1 MSRKKEKRGN
11 ADKSQQRRSSQE
23 QTTGQSSEVKST
35 SPWPSEPPAQQKK
48 SRVESSYAKKSR
60 TESSGQRSEP
70 SKNRGASEDKLPW
83 KKEGS
88 DDNRRSK
95 RRGEQDKAKF
105 VWGEQ
110 PAVRK
115 RKFRDD
121 SRERKV
127 GRRIEGGKTWVGI
140 VSAHPDGFGF
150 VNVEGRDEDVFLSV
164 DEMRD
169 VMHGDKVEVRT
180 IMRRGR
186 EAGVLIR
193 IVEEAACEITA
204 EFKIE
209 HDMGFA
215 YPRSKRMQQSILIK
229 RDDTQGAHHGD
240 WVRVEIQR
248 GTNPL
253 RGKIIEVLGDDLTPK
268 KLVDLIVAE
277 QALSETFPSEVLAES
292 DAIPERIRVKDK
304 KDRLDLT
311 HLPFVTIDGADAR
324 DFDDAIC
331 VAPRGD
337 GFEAWVAIADV
348 AHYVQEGSA
357 LDVEA
362 LARGNSFYFPD
373 RVIPM
378 LPEKLSNGLCSLN
391 PHVNRLAM
399 AVRMRF
405 DAGGKRR
412 SARVYNV
419 VFHSQA
425 RLTYE
430 QAAEYL
436 EDGNSKVIEAAN
448 VRDMLDAALGLYHM
462 LEKNRAKRGALE
474 LDLPEVRAVLKDDKV
489 EGIAATERNVA
500 HKLIEEMML
509 AANTAVS
516 EFLEAKRVEQ
526 LFRIHPAPER
536 EAIEKLNEFLGAFG
550 MKIRHLE
557 GQDVRPKD
565 VQQALHAADGKP
577 FAPIL
582 HKLVLRSMQ
591 QAKYTTENAGHFGLA
606 YDCYGHFT
614 SPIRRYADLT
624 THRRLKAV
632 LAETKPKTVDL
643 EAVGNHVSTQ
653 ERKQQRA
660 EWDTQAMLAA
670 LYHKKDVGKVMGATV
685 SGVSKRRLFLALQ
698 DTFAE
703 ASLNIDDLGK
713 MLSLDEVHHRLTSKD
728 GTFSLGLGDQI
739 QVEILSTDPVRG
751 QINVVMVAESKVE
764 I

>member
-1 MSRKKEKRGN
+1 
-11 ADKSQQRRSSQE
+11 
-23 QTTGQSSEVKST
+23 
-35 SPWPSEPPAQQKK
+35 
-48 SRVESSYAKKSR
+48 
-60 TESSGQRSEP
+60 
-70 SKNRGASEDKLPW
+70 
-83 KKEGS
+83 
-88 DDNRRSK
+88 
-95 RRGEQDKAKF
+95 
-105 VWGEQ
+105 
-110 PAVRK
+110 
-115 RKFRDD
+115 
-121 SRERKV
+121 
-127 GRRIEGGKTWVGI
+127 
-140 VSAHPDGFGF
+140 
-150 VNVEGRDEDVFLSV
+150 
-164 DEMRD
+164 
-169 VMHGDKVEVRT
+169 
-180 IMRRGR
+180 
-186 EAGVLIR
+186 
-193 IVEEAACEITA
+193 
-204 EFKIE
+204 
-209 HDMGFA
+209 
-215 YPRSKRMQQSILIK
+215 
-229 RDDTQGAHHGD
+229 
-240 WVRVEIQR
+240 
-248 GTNPL
+248 

-277 QALSETFPSEVLAES
+277 QALSETFPANVLEES
-292 DAIPERIRVKDK
+292 DAIPQRIRVKDK

-331 VAPRGD
+331 VTPRGD

-412 SARVYNV
+412 TSKVYNV
-419 VFHSQA
+419 VIHSQA

-430 QAAEYL
+430 QAAAWL
-436 EDGNSKVIEAAN
+436 DDGSKKDIRKVN
-448 VRDMLDAALGLYHM
+448 VRDMLDAAMGLYRM
-462 LEKNRAKRGALE
+462 LERNRARRGALE
-474 LDLPEVRAVLKDDKV
+474 LDLPETRVVLKDD
-489 EGIAATERNVA
+489 EIQGIDASERNVA

-516 EFLEAKRVEQ
+516 EFLESKHVEQ

-536 EAIEKLNEFLGAFG
+536 EAIEKLNAFLGTFG
-550 MKIRHLE
+550 MKIRHLD

-565 VQQALHAADGKP
+565 VQQALHAAEEKP
-577 FAPIL
+577 FVAVL

-591 QAKYTTENAGHFGLA
+591 QAKYTTDNQGHFGLA

-632 LAETKPKTVDL
+632 LAGAQPKKIDL
-643 EAVGNHVSTQ
+643 EAVGSHVSIQ

-685 SGVSKRRLFLALQ
+685 SGVSKRRIFLALQ

-703 ASLNIDDLGK
+703 AALNVDDLGK
-713 MLSLDEVHHRLTSKD
+713 MLNLDEVHHRLASKD

-751 QINVVMVAESKVE
+751 QINVVMMPESKVE
-764 I
+764 V